1 MWIIQMSALTSN
13 LFSFRL
19 NPKINSKVE
28 DIEIT
33 SIKDVKKG
41 QLVRG
46 YVKSVTPSGVF
57 FGWVAWENYCGKWC
71 VLENLPWVYDCG
83 ILFGDGLW
91 NNVRSQNEFTL
102 GNQDVVDT
110 ILSLWN

>member
-1 MWIIQMSALTSN
+1 MSALTSN

-19 NPKINSKVE
+19 NPKLNSKVE

-57 FGWVAWENYCGKWC
+57 FG
-71 VLENLPWVYDCG
+71 
-83 ILFGDGLW
+83 
-91 NNVRSQNEFTL
+91 
-102 GNQDVVDT
+102 
-110 ILSLWN
+110 